1 MSNTKKCLGLKV
13 IAVIAIAFGLLT
25 LKSGG
30 EVLFIDGAG
39 RAAAG
44 NYVPFVLWSNFLL
57 GFFYIIAGIGLWLQ
71 KRWAA
76 WLAIFIVSATL
87 ATFVAFGWHIQTG
100 GLFEARTL
108 KAMILRSGV
117 WLVIALIS
125 YVRLIRQ
132 DFAKG

>member
-1 MSNTKKCLGLKV
+1 MNNAKKCIGLKIV
-13 IAVIAIAFGLLT
+13 ALIAIAFGLLT

-57 GFFYIIAGIGLWLQ
+57 GFLYILAGIGIWMQ

-76 WLAIFIVSATL
+76 WLAILIALLTLIVFA
-87 ATFVAFGWHIQTG
+87 AFGWHINNG

-108 KAMILRSGV
+108 KAMTLRSSV
-117 WLVIALIS
+117 WTIIAFIS
-125 YVRLIRQ
+125 YFRLIVQRYG
-132 DFAKG
+132 K

>member
-1 MSNTKKCLGLKV
+1 MNNAKKCIGLKI
-13 IAVIAIAFGLLT
+13 IALIAIAFGLLT

-57 GFFYIIAGIGLWLQ
+57 GFLYILAGIGIWMQ
-71 KRWAA
+71 KRWGA
-76 WLAIFIVSATL
+76 WLAILIALVTLIVFA
-87 ATFVAFGWHIQTG
+87 AFGWHINNG

-108 KAMILRSGV
+108 KAMILRSSV
-117 WLVIALIS
+117 WTVIALVS
-125 YVRLIRQ
+125 YFRLIVQ
-132 DFAKG
+132 SYGK

>member
-1 MSNTKKCLGLKV
+1 MKDSKKCLGLKL
-13 IAVIAIAFGLLT
+13 IGLIAIAFGLLT

-44 NYVPFVLWSNFLL
+44 NYVPFVLWFNFLM
-57 GFFYIIAGIGLWLQ
+57 GFLYIAAGVGIWLQ

-76 WLAIFIVSATL
+76 WLAIFIALATL
-87 ATFVAFGWHIQTG
+87 AVFAAFGVHVSQG
-100 GLFEARTL
+100 GLYEQRTL

-117 WLVIALIS
+117 WTFISLVS
-125 YVRLIRQ
+125 YFRIIVQNYASR
-132 DFAKG
+132 